1 MDKPELNWKDS
12 PELDRWLGTRKKSYI
27 GQSAKN
33 WRHFKAYVEQE
44 LDRTFTDAELA
55 KYLIDEIEAD
65 QKKKARKKGE
75 PQRQIIRFYKDLRNR
90 GYAKSSSK
98 NAVGSIMAFYRENG
112 FKITFTKRFSD
123 LFPSGGKPENK
134 KQLLK
139 PEDVRKLV
147 EHAKSLRDKA
157 MILVMY
163 EGGMDDKTLCEMNV
177 GDVLEVT
184 LEAMK
189 TEYITVNLYREKI
202 EWAFFTH
209 FGPNAVEAIRR
220 YLRERSA
227 ILRKRDPPE
236 TLKDRDPLFVKEWT
250 KAGNPKRI
258 RPRNIQEV
266 IRDVAVR
273 AELLNPAILEK
284 GQQAPI
290 RPYALRGSF
299 STLLENDN
307 CPEQF
312 KEFWQGHKIK
322 YMGAYFIPTEEL
334 SLKTYVEHYKA
345 LSIEEV
351 TATASKL
358 EQRVRDQEV
367 LITTMMT
374 RLSRMERFMKKYV
387 GKAQREME
395 EYEDYVELRAMEN
408 EEPRILQVTPIK
420 PQKVRRDEK

>member
-1 MDKPELNWKDS
+1 MDKSELNWKDS
-12 PELDRWLGTRKKSYI
+12 PELNRWLGTRKKSYI

-44 LDRTFTDAELA
+44 LSRTFTDKELA

-65 QKKKARKKGE
+65 QTKPARDKGE
-75 PQRQIIRFYKDLRNR
+75 PQRQIIRFYNDLRNR
-90 GYAKSSSK
+90 GYAKTSSK

-139 PEDVRKLV
+139 PEDVRKMV

-163 EGGMDDKTLCEMNV
+163 EGGMDDKALCEMNV

-202 EWAFFTH
+202 EWDYFTH
-209 FGPNAVEAIRR
+209 FGPNAVRALRA
-220 YLRERSA
+220 YLRERASKHHD
-227 ILRKRDPPE
+227 LGNDK
-236 TLKDRDPLFVKEWT
+236 PLFAKAWT
-250 KAGNPKRI
+250 KAGKPKRI
-258 RPRNIQEV
+258 RPRNIQEM

-299 STLLENDN
+299 GTLLENDN

-351 TATASKL
+351 TATASQL

-395 EYEDYVELRAMEN
+395 EYEDYLELRAMEN